1 MKISTFYGARA
12 IRLDY
17 LKLVMLLDNNLL
29 AAENATEILD
39 WGQFLT

>member
-17 LKLVMLLDNNLL
+17 LKNVMLLDNNLL